1 MILSIFVKRSVDT
14 NFGNIYLSTIA
25 KIVADGTMNPLI
37 LTLNEKTNKIEHVP
51 IKKIVCG
58 EKPTMVVQCSS
69 KHICCTPDHK
79 ILTPNGYVRAD
90 KIEIGDKVLLN
101 NLSYTFV
108 TGLIK
113 ETKVRPVCDLYLD
126 GGTNHTCFGLF
137 VKSK

>member
-1 MILSIFVKRSVDT
+1 MSIFAKRSVDT

-25 KIVADGTMNPLI
+25 KIVDEGSMNPLI
-37 LTLNEKTNKIEHVP
+37 LTLDEKTNKIKHVP
-51 IKKIVCG
+51 IKKIVYR
-58 EKPTMVVQCSS
+58 KRKTMVVQCSS

-79 ILTPNGYVRAD
+79 ILTPSGYVRAD

-113 ETKVRPVCDLYLD
+113 ETKVRPVYDLYLD

-137 VKSK
+137 VKSA

>member
-1 MILSIFVKRSVDT
+1 MSIFAKRSVDT
-14 NFGNIYLSTIA
+14 SFGNIYLSTIA
-25 KIVADGTMNPLI
+25 KIVDEGSMNPLI
-37 LTLNEKTNKIEHVP
+37 LTLDEKTNKIKHVP
-51 IKKIVCG
+51 IKKIVYR
-58 EKPTMVVQCSS
+58 KRKTMVVQCSS

-79 ILTPNGYVRAD
+79 ILTPSGYVRAD

-113 ETKVRPVCDLYLD
+113 ETKVRPVYDLYLD

-137 VKSK
+137 VKSA